1 MNGSEKLAGALYWVI
16 GSHEGTAEVKEL
28 LVLLIPS
35 SSANAGGAM
44 KAAAAE
50 TRAKRCNTPRRE
62 SNGMFRA
69 NGPPCTIV
77 GAIVA
82 AVANSGIPFRIS
94 QEKNNL
100 NLRLKNHLH
109 RARAAPPRGRQ
120 ASTTPC
126 LANIPRN
133 GFFPA

>member
-50 TRAKRCNTPRRE
+50 TRAKRCNAPRRE

-69 NGPPCTIV
+69 NGPPFTIV

-82 AVANSGIPFRIS
+82 AVANSGIQIAFPGK
-94 QEKNNL
+94 EKLEN
-100 NLRLKNHLH
+100 RTLKIHLDEP
-109 RARAAPPRGRQ
+109 ARAARAAAGAAGKHHPVFGKH
-120 ASTTPC
+120 
-126 LANIPRN
+126 
-133 GFFPA
+133 

>member
-28 LVLLIPS
+28 LIPS

-50 TRAKRCNTPRRE
+50 TRAKRCNAPRRE

-82 AVANSGIPFRIS
+82 AVANSGIPRV
-94 QEKNNL
+94 
-100 NLRLKNHLH
+100 
-109 RARAAPPRGRQ
+109 PRKRK
-120 ASTTPC
+120 T
-126 LANIPRN
+126 
-133 GFFPA
+133 